1 MRRRK
6 RIRCSTL
13 RDSKIPKKIYSRAK
27 KLMEDIIKTVKAEEK
42 IDLAS
47 ILKEAGNIER
57 EIIESVR
64 SGKAEYL
71 TSGQTK
77 RPESY

>member
-1 MRRRK
+1 STRSARR
-6 RIRCSTL
+6 
-13 RDSKIPKKIYSRAK
+13 
-27 KLMEDIIKTVKAEEK
+27 DIIKTVKAAEK

-77 RPESY
+77 RPESYKSEDNSTHKKGLVWKT